1 MEASSRPTAL
11 ASISQAKQLLAKADI
26 YEAIDLRD
34 KAAAVAEH
42 IERDQLGRER
52 MRVRVRGGR
61 VITQEPRTTRGIV
74 DRPPLSMM
82 RWRRPWIER

>member
-1 MEASSRPTAL
+1 MEAPSRPTAL

-61 VITQEPRTTRGIV
+61 VIT
-74 DRPPLSMM
+74 
-82 RWRRPWIER
+82 